1 MAHYTAEISKSL
13 SLSARG
19 GSADS
24 ATLTTAPQCCKI
36 QARTPNIKRAPMS
49 SKLISDYLRKVAE
62 IYSKGNA
69 TEHSYRGA
77 LQTLLEELLPGVAA
91 THEPKRVACGA
102 PDYVLTRRSGLPL
115 GYVEAKDLGAGLDDD
130 RHKEQFERYRR
141 ALGNIIFTNYLE
153 FQLWRGDKELMRVE
167 LAALQGNKIRRL
179 PNNFDQ
185 FDELIKL
192 FESHDAQPISSSQ
205 ELARRMADK
214 ARLLAYAVERALT
227 GATPHRASTQDLG
240 GQLAVFREYLISD
253 LSPREFADV
262 YAQTIAYGMFAARLH
277 DQTTGGGGDFSRRK
291 AAELI
296 PESNPLLRMFFQHI
310 AGYNL
315 DNRIQWIVDDLAA
328 IFRAVDV
335 AELMKDFVKTNGR
348 ADPFIHFYETFLGEY
363 DPRLRKGRG
372 VYYTPEPVVHFIVRA
387 VDDILK
393 AEFRLAQGLADTA
406 KTTVKVNTEEVDKRS
421 KTGFKQISKK
431 APKVQI
437 LDPAAGTGTFLAQV
451 VARIYERFA
460 RQEGVWPSYVKQE
473 LLPRLNGFEVLMAP
487 YAMAHLK
494 LEMILERTGCKL
506 NGERLRIFLTNSLE
520 EYHID
525 NGVLLASWLSA
536 ESTEAN
542 LIKRD
547 APVMVVLGNPP
558 YSGISSNKGDWITS
572 LIDEYKYID
581 DKHFGEKK
589 HWLNDDYVKFIR
601 YGEYL
606 IDRNG
611 EGILA
616 YINNHSFL
624 DNPTFRGMRWHLL
637 RSFDKIY
644 ILDLHGNSKRKER
657 SPDGSPDKNVFDI
670 QPGVSINLFVKTGQK
685 KPDALGKVFHCDL
698 FGARESKY
706 EFLWRHSL
714 DKVKFKGLKP
724 AAPHYFFTPRDY
736 ALESEYQKGFSVADL
751 MPVATSGVTTA
762 RDRFTIHYSAAE
774 VRETIETFLGLSD
787 QDARERFNLGADALD
802 WKVSLARKDLEDD
815 GPDYQRIVP
824 IMYRPFDCRHTYYT
838 GRDKG
843 FHCRPREKVMR
854 HFLVG
859 ENVGLIVM
867 RHAITDNWSH
877 VQVANTLI
885 EARIH
890 YSNKGV
896 SYLFPLY
903 LYPGS
908 KPRSKEQGIG
918 EPPVRKPNLNMDL
931 VKEIAA
937 NLKMEF
943 AYEDEQ
949 RRNAFSPEDLL
960 DYIYAVLHSPGYRKT
975 YRELLKTDFPRAPF
989 PADKKRFR
997 ALVKLGAELRA
1008 LHLMESEKLNKLTTA
1023 YPQTGDNIVR
1033 QVKREKD
1040 KVRINKT
1047 QYFAKIPEVAWRF
1060 HIGGFQP
1067 AQKYLKDRKNRE
1079 LTFDEI
1085 SHYQK
1090 IIIALVETAK
1100 IMQKIDAHLPLKAS

>member
-1 MAHYTAEISKSL
+1 
-13 SLSARG
+13 
-19 GSADS
+19 
-24 ATLTTAPQCCKI
+24 
-36 QARTPNIKRAPMS
+36 MS
-49 SKLISDYLRKVAE
+49 SKLIAAYLSKVAE
-62 IYSKGNA
+62 THSTSRA
-69 TEHSYRGA
+69 TEHSYRGH

-91 THEPKRVACGA
+91 TNEPKQVVDCGA

-115 GYVEAKDLGAGLDDD
+115 GYVEAKDLSARLDDD
-130 RHKEQFERYRR
+130 RHKEQFDRYRK

-185 FDELIKL
+185 FVELIKS
-192 FESHDAQPISSSQ
+192 FGSHDAQTISSSH
-205 ELARRMADK
+205 ELAQRMADK
-214 ARLLAYAVERALT
+214 ARLLAHVVERALA
-227 GATPHRASTQDLG
+227 GAGPQRASTQDLG

-277 DQTTGGGGDFSRRK
+277 DQTAGSGGDFSRHR
-291 AAELI
+291 AAALI
-296 PESNPLLRMFFQHI
+296 PKSNPLLGNFFEHVT
-310 AGYNL
+310 GYNL
-315 DNRIQWIVDDLAA
+315 DSRVQWIVDDLAN

-335 AELMKDFVKTNGR
+335 AELMTDFVKTNGR

-363 DPRLRKGRG
+363 DPRLRKSRG

-393 AEFRLAQGLADTA
+393 AEFRLAEGLADAA
-406 KTTVKVNTEEVDKRS
+406 KTTVEVNTEEVDKHS
-421 KTGFKQISKK
+421 ETGFKQISKE
-431 APKVQI
+431 AHKVQI
-437 LDPAAGTGTFLAQV
+437 LDPAAGTGTFLASV
-451 VARIYERFA
+451 VARIYEKFA
-460 RQEGVWPSYVKQE
+460 GQKGMWPGYVKQD

-494 LEMILERTGCKL
+494 LEMILQQTGCEL
-506 NGERLRIFLTNSLE
+506 NSERLRIFLTNSLE

-525 NGVLLASWLSA
+525 NGALLASWLST

-558 YSGISSNKGDWITS
+558 YKGESKNKGAWMANLMGD
-572 LIDEYKYID
+572 YKEEPGGG
-581 DKHFGEKK
+581 KLRERNPK
-589 HWLNDDYVKFIR
+589 WLNDDYVKFIR
-601 YGEYL
+601 YGQYF

-611 EGILA
+611 EGALA
-616 YINNHSFL
+616 YINNNSFL
-624 DNPTFRGMRWHLL
+624 DNLTFRGMRWRLL

-670 QPGVSINLFVKTGQK
+670 QLGVSINLFVKTGK
-685 KPDALGKVFHCDL
+685 KPPDALGEVFHCDL

-706 EFLWRHSL
+706 EFLWNHSL
-714 DKVKFKGLKP
+714 NEVKFKRLKP

-736 ALESEYQKGFSVADL
+736 TLESEYQKGFSVADL
-751 MPVATSGVTTA
+751 MPVATSCVATA
-762 RDRFTIHYSAAE
+762 RDRFTIHHSAAE
-774 VRETIETFLGLSD
+774 VRETIETFLRLSD
-787 QDARERFNLGADALD
+787 QDARERFDLGADVRD

-824 IMYRPFDCRHTYYT
+824 IMYRPFDRRYTYYT
-838 GRDKG
+838 GRSKG
-843 FHCRPREKVMR
+843 FHCNPRGKVMQ
-854 HFLVG
+854 HFLAG
-859 ENVGLIVM
+859 ENVGLIVQ
-867 RHAITDNWSH
+867 RQAITDNWSH
-877 VQVANTLI
+877 VQVVNTL
-885 EARIH
+885 ADTHIH
-890 YSNKGV
+890 YSSKGGA
-896 SYLFPLY
+896 SLFPLY

-937 NLKMEF
+937 NLKMQF

-949 RRNAFSPEDLL
+949 RRNAFVPEDLL
-960 DYIYAVLHSPGYRKT
+960 DYIYAVLHSPGYRET
-975 YRELLKTDFPRAPF
+975 YRELLKIDFPRAPF
-989 PADKKRFR
+989 PQDKKQFR
-997 ALVKLGAELRA
+997 ALVKLGAELRS
-1008 LHLMESEKLNKLTTA
+1008 LHLMESEKLNRLITK
-1023 YPQTGDNIVR
+1023 YPKSGDNIVR
-1033 QVKREKD
+1033 QIKREKD
-1040 KVRINKT
+1040 KVHINDT
-1047 QYFAKIPEVAWRF
+1047 QHFARVPEVAWRF
-1060 HIGGFQP
+1060 HIGGYQP
-1067 AQKYLKDRKNRE
+1067 AQKHLKDRKDRK
-1079 LTFDEI
+1079 LTTDEI
-1085 SHYQK
+1085 RHYQK

-1100 IMQKIDAHLPLKAS
+1100 IMQKIDACLPLKTS

>member
-1 MAHYTAEISKSL
+1 
-13 SLSARG
+13 
-19 GSADS
+19 
-24 ATLTTAPQCCKI
+24 
-36 QARTPNIKRAPMS
+36 MS
-49 SKLISDYLRKVAE
+49 SEPIAVYLRKVAE
-62 IYSKGNA
+62 THSTGGA
-69 TEHSYRGA
+69 TERSYRGRV
-77 LQTLLEELLPGVAA
+77 QTF
-91 THEPKRVACGA
+91 H
-102 PDYVLTRRSGLPL
+102 
-115 GYVEAKDLGAGLDDD
+115 
-130 RHKEQFERYRR
+130 
-141 ALGNIIFTNYLE
+141 
-153 FQLWRGDKELMRVE
+153 
-167 LAALQGNKIRRL
+167 
-179 PNNFDQ
+179 
-185 FDELIKL
+185 
-192 FESHDAQPISSSQ
+192 

-214 ARLLAYAVERALT
+214 ARLLALVVERALA
-227 GATPHRASTQDLG
+227 GAGPQRASTQDLG

-253 LSPREFADV
+253 LSPKEFADV

-277 DQTTGGGGDFSRRK
+277 DQTAGDGGDFSRRK
-291 AAELI
+291 AAELV
-296 PESNPLLRMFFQHI
+296 PQSNPLLRKFFHHI
-310 AGYNL
+310 AGYDL
-315 DNRIQWIVDDLAA
+315 DSRIQWIVDDLAD
-328 IFRAVDV
+328 IFRATNV
-335 AELMKDFVKTNGR
+335 AELMTDFVKTNGR

-393 AEFRLAQGLADTA
+393 AEFRLAEGLADAA
-406 KTTVKVNTEEVDKRS
+406 KTTVEVNTEEPDKHS

-431 APKVQI
+431 AHKVQV
-437 LDPAAGTGTFLAQV
+437 LDPATGTGTFLASV
-451 VARIYERFA
+451 VARIYEKFA
-460 RQEGVWPSYVKQE
+460 RQKGMWRDYVKQD
-473 LLPRLNGFEVLMAP
+473 LLPRLNGFEMLMAP

-494 LEMILERTGCKL
+494 LEMILQQTGCQL
-506 NGERLRIFLTNSLE
+506 NGECLRIFLTNSLE
-520 EYHID
+520 ECHID
-525 NGVLLASWLSA
+525 NGALLASWLST
-536 ESTEAN
+536 ESMEAN

-558 YSGISSNKGDWITS
+558 YKGESKNKGTWMTS
-572 LIDEYKYID
+572 LMEDYKQEPGGG
-581 DKHFGEKK
+581 KLREKNPK
-589 HWLNDDYVKFIR
+589 WLNDDYVKFIR
-601 YGEYL
+601 YGQYF

-616 YINNHSFL
+616 YINNNGFL
-624 DNPTFRGMRWHLL
+624 DNLTFRGMRWRLM

-644 ILDLHGNSKRKER
+644 ILDLHGNSQRKER
-657 SPDGSPDKNVFDI
+657 APDGSPDKNVFDI
-670 QPGVSINLFVKTGQK
+670 RQGVSINLFVKTGQK
-685 KPDALGKVFHCDL
+685 KPDALGEVFHCDL

-706 EFLWRHSL
+706 EFLWNHSL
-714 DKVKFKGLKP
+714 DKVKFNSLKP

-762 RDRFTIHYSAAE
+762 RDRFTIHHSAAE
-774 VRETIETFLGLSD
+774 VRETIETFLRLSD

-802 WKVSLARKDLEDD
+802 WKVSLARKDLEAD

-824 IMYRPFDCRHTYYT
+824 IMYRPFDRRHTYYT
-838 GRDKG
+838 GRSKG

-854 HFLVG
+854 HFLAG
-859 ENVGLIVM
+859 ENVGLIVT

-896 SYLFPLY
+896 ANLFPLY

-918 EPPVRKPNLNMDL
+918 EPPSRKPNLNPDL

-949 RRNAFSPEDLL
+949 RRNAFFPEDLL
-960 DYIYAVLHSPGYRKT
+960 DYIYAVLHSPGYRET

-989 PADKKRFR
+989 PADKKQFR
-997 ALVKLGAELRA
+997 ALAKLGAELRA
-1008 LHLMESEKLNKLTTA
+1008 LHLMESEKLNRLITKC
-1023 YPQTGDNIVR
+1023 PKSGDNIVR

-1040 KVRINKT
+1040 KVRINNT

-1060 HIGGFQP
+1060 HIGGYQP
-1067 AQKYLKDRKNRE
+1067 AQKYLKERKDRK
-1079 LTFDEI
+1079 LTLDEI

-1090 IIIALVETAK
+1090 IIVALVETAK
-1100 IMQKIDAHLPLKAS
+1100 IMQKIDARLPLKAS

>member
-1 MAHYTAEISKSL
+1 
-13 SLSARG
+13 
-19 GSADS
+19 
-24 ATLTTAPQCCKI
+24 
-36 QARTPNIKRAPMS
+36 MS
-49 SKLISDYLRKVAE
+49 SKLIAVYLREVKTE
-62 IYSKGNA
+62 LHSTRGA
-69 TEHSYRGA
+69 TELSYRGA
-77 LQTLLEELLPGVAA
+77 LQTLLKSLLPDVTV

-102 PDYVLTRRSGLPL
+102 PDYVLTRRNGLPL
-115 GYVEAKDLGAGLDDD
+115 GYVEAKDLSARLDDD
-130 RHKEQFERYRR
+130 KHKEQFDRYRK
-141 ALGNIIFTNYLE
+141 ALENIIFTNYLE
-153 FQLWRGDKELMRVE
+153 FQLWRGDKELIRVE
-167 LAALQGNKIRRL
+167 LAALRGGKIRDLRD
-179 PNNFDQ
+179 NFEH
-185 FDELIKL
+185 FARLIKE
-192 FESHDAQPISSSQ
+192 FGSHDAQTISSSH
-205 ELARRMADK
+205 ELAQRMADK
-214 ARLLAYAVERALT
+214 ARLLAHVAERALT
-227 GATPHRASTQDLG
+227 DKDNQIAENQILEGLMAAVKKILLRDITPKA
-240 GQLAVFREYLISD
+240 
-253 LSPREFADV
+253 FADV

-277 DQTTGGGGDFSRRK
+277 DQTEGAGGDFSRHK
-291 AAELI
+291 AAALI
-296 PESNPLLRMFFQHI
+296 PKSNPLLGNFFGHI
-310 AGYNL
+310 TGYNL
-315 DNRIQWIVDDLAA
+315 DNRVQWIVDDLAD

-335 AELMKDFVKTNGR
+335 AELMKDFVNTNGR
-348 ADPFIHFYETFLGEY
+348 ADPFIHFYETFLSEY
-363 DPRLRKGRG
+363 DPRLRRSRG
-372 VYYTPEPVVHFIVRA
+372 VYYTPKPVVDFIVRA

-393 AEFRLAQGLADTA
+393 AEFQLAGGLADTT

-421 KTGFKQISKK
+421 ETGFKRVSKK
-431 APKVQI
+431 VPKVQI

-451 VARIYERFA
+451 VTRIHEERSS
-460 RQEGVWPSYVKQE
+460 QTGVWSSYVKQE

-494 LEMILERTGCKL
+494 LEMILQQTGCNL
-506 NGERLRIFLTNSLE
+506 NSERLRIFLTNSLE
-520 EYHID
+520 EHTD
-525 NGVLLASWLSA
+525 HGALSMDLLGLAT
-536 ESTEAN
+536 ESEEAN
-542 LIKRD
+542 RIKED

-572 LIDEYKYID
+572 LINEYKYID
-581 DKHFGEKK
+581 GEHFGERK

-601 YGEYL
+601 YGQYF

-611 EGILA
+611 EGLLA
-616 YINNHSFL
+616 YINNHGFL

-960 DYIYAVLHSPGYRKT
+960 DYIYAVLHSPGYRET
-975 YRELLKTDFPRAPF
+975 YQELLKTDFPRAPF
-989 PADKKRFR
+989 PADKEQFR
-997 ALVKLGAELRA
+997 TLAELGAELRA
-1008 LHLMESEKLNKLTTA
+1008 LHLMESEKLSMNKPITEYTES
-1023 YPQTGDNIVR
+1023 GDDIVR
-1033 QVKREKD
+1033 QIKREKD

-1047 QYFAKIPEVAWRF
+1047 QYFAKIPEVAWNF

-1067 AQKYLKDRKNRE
+1067 AQKYLKDRKNRR
-1079 LTFDEI
+1079 LTLDEI
-1085 SHYQK
+1085 DHYQK
-1090 IIIALVETAK
+1090 IIVALVETAK
-1100 IMQKIDAHLPLKAS
+1100 IMQKIDTHLPLRTS

>member
-1 MAHYTAEISKSL
+1 
-13 SLSARG
+13 
-19 GSADS
+19 
-24 ATLTTAPQCCKI
+24 
-36 QARTPNIKRAPMS
+36 MS
-49 SKLISDYLRKVAE
+49 SEHIAVYLREVAE

-77 LQTLLEELLPGVAA
+77 LQTLLKALLPQVTV
-91 THEPKRVACGA
+91 THEPKRVACGG
-102 PDYVLTRRSGLPL
+102 PDYVLTRRNGLPL
-115 GYVEAKDLGAGLDDD
+115 GYVEAKDLGARLDDD
-130 RHKEQFERYRR
+130 RHKEQFDRYRK
-141 ALGNIIFTNYLE
+141 ALENMIFTNYLE
-153 FQLWRGDKELMRVE
+153 FQRWRGDKELMRVE
-167 LAALQGNKIRRL
+167 IAALQGNKIRRL

-363 DPRLRKGRG
+363 DPRLRKSRG

-393 AEFRLAQGLADTA
+393 AEFRLAEGLADAA
-406 KTTVKVNTEEVDKRS
+406 KTTVKVNTEEVDKHS
-421 KTGFKQISKK
+421 ETGFKQISKEVH
-431 APKVQI
+431 KVQI

-451 VARIYERFA
+451 VARIYEKFA
-460 RQEGVWPSYVKQE
+460 GQKGMWPGYVKQD
-473 LLPRLNGFEVLMAP
+473 LIPRLNGFEVLMAP

-494 LEMILERTGCKL
+494 LEMILQQTGCKL

-542 LIKRD
+542 LIKKD

-558 YSGISSNKGDWITS
+558 YKGESKNKGAWMANLMGD
-572 LIDEYKYID
+572 YKEEPGGG
-581 DKHFGEKK
+581 KLQERNPK
-589 HWLNDDYVKFIR
+589 WLNDDYVKFIR
-601 YGEYL
+601 YGQYF

-611 EGILA
+611 EGALA
-616 YINNHSFL
+616 YINNNSFL
-624 DNPTFRGMRWHLL
+624 DNLTFRGMRWRLM

-824 IMYRPFDCRHTYYT
+824 IMYRPFDRRHTYYT
-838 GRDKG
+838 GRSKG
-843 FHCRPREKVMR
+843 FHCRPRETVMR
-854 HFLVG
+854 HFLAG
-859 ENVGLIVM
+859 ENIGLVAAK
-867 RHAITDNWSH
+867 RQSSPGSYNNVFIT
-877 VQVANTLI
+877 
-885 EARIH
+885 
-890 YSNKGV
+890 NKVNEGHFRV
-896 SYLFPLY
+896 DINYVFPLY
-903 LYPGS
+903 LYPDADSGQQNLGD
-908 KPRSKEQGIG
+908 RSS
-918 EPPVRKPNLNMDL
+918 RKPNLNLDL
-931 VKEIAA
+931 VKEIAT

-943 AYEDEQ
+943 AHGEEQ
-949 RRNAFSPEDLL
+949 RRNDAFRPEDLL
-960 DYIYAVLHSPGYRKT
+960 DYIYAVLHSPSYRET
-975 YRELLKTDFPRAPF
+975 YRDFLKTDFPRTSF
-989 PADKKRFR
+989 PADKEQFL

-1008 LHLMESEKLNKLTTA
+1008 LHLIESEKLNERLP
-1023 YPQTGDNIVR
+1023 YPEVGDHIVR

-1047 QYFAKIPEVAWRF
+1047 QYFAEIPDVAWDF

-1067 AQKYLKDRKNRE
+1067 AQKYLKDRKGRE
-1079 LTFDEI
+1079 LTFDERR
-1085 SHYQK
+1085 HYQK
-1090 IIIALVETAK
+1090 IIVALVETAK
-1100 IMQKIDAHLPLKAS
+1100 IMQEIDAHLPLKTS

>member
-1 MAHYTAEISKSL
+1 
-13 SLSARG
+13 
-19 GSADS
+19 
-24 ATLTTAPQCCKI
+24 
-36 QARTPNIKRAPMS
+36 MS
-49 SKLISDYLRKVAE
+49 SKLIAVYLREVAE

-69 TEHSYRGA
+69 TEHSYRGD
-77 LQTLLEELLPGVAA
+77 LQTLLKALLPGVTV
-91 THEPKRVACGA
+91 THEPKRVACGG
-102 PDYVLTRRSGLPL
+102 PDYVLTRRNGLPL
-115 GYVEAKDLGAGLDDD
+115 GYVEAKDLGARLDDD
-130 RHKEQFERYRR
+130 RHKEQFDRYRK
-141 ALGNIIFTNYLE
+141 ALENIMFTNYLE

-179 PNNFDQ
+179 PNNFAQ
-185 FDELIKL
+185 FVELIKSC
-192 FESHDAQPISSSQ
+192 ESHDAQTISSSHD
-205 ELARRMADK
+205 LARRMADK

-227 GATPHRASTQDLG
+227 GAGPQRASTQDLG

-277 DQTTGGGGDFSRRK
+277 DQTTGSGNDFSRRK

-310 AGYNL
+310 AGFNL

-335 AELMKDFVKTNGR
+335 AELMTDFVKTNGR

-363 DPRLRKGRG
+363 DPRLRKSRG

-406 KTTVKVNTEEVDKRS
+406 KTTIKVDTEEVDKHS

-451 VARIYERFA
+451 VARIYEKFA
-460 RQEGVWPSYVKQE
+460 RQKGVWPSYVKQE

-494 LEMILERTGCKL
+494 LEMILQQTGCEL
-506 NGERLRIFLTNSLE
+506 NGERLRIFLSNSLE

-558 YSGISSNKGDWITS
+558 YSGVSSNKGDWITS

-581 DKHFGEKK
+581 GKHFGEKK

-601 YGEYL
+601 YGQYF

-670 QPGVSINLFVKTGQK
+670 QVGVSINLFVKTGHK
-685 KPDALGKVFHCDL
+685 KPETLGKVFHFDL
-698 FGARESKY
+698 FGERESKY
-706 EFLWRHSL
+706 EFLWNHSL
-714 DKVKFKGLKP
+714 NKVKFKRLKP

-736 ALESEYQKGFSVADL
+736 SLESEYQKGFSVADL
-751 MPVATSGVTTA
+751 MPVNTSGIITS
-762 RDRFTIHYSAAE
+762 RDSLVIDSDENALLSRIKDFTDASQ
-774 VRETIETFLGLSD
+774 SD
-787 QDARERFNLGADALD
+787 EDIRRRYFGAPKASRKYPAGDTRG
-802 WKVSLARKDLEDD
+802 WKLVEARKKIANYPHRD
-815 GPDYQRIVP
+815 I
-824 IMYRPFDCRHTYYT
+824 IKTIAYRPFDHRHIYYHSDMVDW
-838 GRDKG
+838 G
-843 FHCRPREKVMR
+843 REKVME
-854 HFLVG
+854 HFLAG
-859 ENVGLIVM
+859 ENIGLALSKQFKASPGY
-867 RHAITDNWSH
+867 HH
-877 VQVANTLI
+877 VFVTKEIFESSLV
-885 EARIH
+885 
-890 YSNKGV
+890 SNKTGEIG
-896 SYLFPLY
+896 YGFPLY
-903 LYPGS
+903 LYPGR

-918 EPPVRKPNLNMDL
+918 EPPMRKPNLNMDL
-931 VKEIAA
+931 VREIAA

-949 RRNAFSPEDLL
+949 KRNAFFPEDLL
-960 DYIYAVLHSPGYRKT
+960 DYIYAVLHSPSYRET

-989 PADKKRFR
+989 PADKKQFR

-1008 LHLMESEKLNKLTTA
+1008 LHVMESEKLDRLTTD
-1023 YPQTGDNIVR
+1023 YPNKGDNIVR
-1033 QVKREKD
+1033 QVKREKN
-1040 KVRINKT
+1040 KVHINNT
-1047 QYFAKIPEVAWRF
+1047 QHFARVPEVAWDF

-1090 IIIALVETAK
+1090 IIVALVETAK
-1100 IMQKIDAHLPLKAS
+1100 IMQKIDACLPLKTS

>member
-1 MAHYTAEISKSL
+1 
-13 SLSARG
+13 
-19 GSADS
+19 
-24 ATLTTAPQCCKI
+24 
-36 QARTPNIKRAPMS
+36 MS
-49 SKLISDYLRKVAE
+49 SEPIAAYLRKVAE
-62 IYSKGNA
+62 THSTGRA
-69 TEHSYRGA
+69 TERSYRGRV
-77 LQTLLEELLPGVAA
+77 QTF
-91 THEPKRVACGA
+91 H
-102 PDYVLTRRSGLPL
+102 
-115 GYVEAKDLGAGLDDD
+115 
-130 RHKEQFERYRR
+130 
-141 ALGNIIFTNYLE
+141 
-153 FQLWRGDKELMRVE
+153 
-167 LAALQGNKIRRL
+167 
-179 PNNFDQ
+179 
-185 FDELIKL
+185 
-192 FESHDAQPISSSQ
+192 

-214 ARLLAYAVERALT
+214 ARLLALVVERALA
-227 GATPHRASTQDLG
+227 GAGPQRASTQDLG

-277 DQTTGGGGDFSRRK
+277 DQTAGGGGDFSRHR
-291 AAELI
+291 AAELV
-296 PESNPLLRMFFQHI
+296 PQSNPLLRKFFHHI
-310 AGYNL
+310 AGYDL
-315 DNRIQWIVDDLAA
+315 DSRIQWIVDDLAD
-328 IFRAVDV
+328 IFRATNV
-335 AELMKDFVKTNGR
+335 AELMTDFVKTNGR

-393 AEFRLAQGLADTA
+393 AEFQLDKGLADAA
-406 KTTVKVNTEEVDKRS
+406 KTAVEVNTEEVDKRS
-421 KTGFKQISKK
+421 KTGFKQISKEVH
-431 APKVQI
+431 KVQV
-437 LDPAAGTGTFLAQV
+437 LDPATGTGTFLAQV
-451 VARIYERFA
+451 VARIYEKFA
-460 RQEGVWPSYVKQE
+460 RQKGVWRDYVKQD
-473 LLPRLNGFEVLMAP
+473 LLPRLNGFEMLMAP

-494 LEMILERTGCKL
+494 LEMILQQTGCEL

-525 NGVLLASWLSA
+525 NGALLASWLSA

-542 LIKRD
+542 LIKKD

-558 YSGISSNKGDWITS
+558 YKGESKNKGAWMANLMED
-572 LIDEYKYID
+572 YKQEPGGG
-581 DKHFGEKK
+581 KLQEKNPK
-589 HWLNDDYVKFIR
+589 WLNDDYVKFIR
-601 YGEYL
+601 YGQYF

-611 EGILA
+611 EGVLA
-616 YINNHSFL
+616 YINNNSFL
-624 DNPTFRGMRWHLL
+624 DNMTFRGMRWRLM

-644 ILDLHGNSKRKER
+644 ILDLHGNSKRKEK

-670 QPGVSINLFVKTGQK
+670 QVGVSINLFVKTGQK
-685 KPDALGKVFHCDL
+685 KPDALGKVFHFDL

-714 DKVKFKGLKP
+714 NKVKFNSLKP

-762 RDRFTIHYSAAE
+762 RDRFTIHHSAAE
-774 VRETIETFLGLSD
+774 VRDAIETFLRLSD
-787 QDARERFNLGADALD
+787 QDARERFNLGADARD
-802 WKVSLARKDLEDD
+802 WKVSLARKDLEAD

-960 DYIYAVLHSPGYRKT
+960 DYIYAVLHSPGYRET
-975 YRELLKTDFPRAPF
+975 YREFLNTDFPRAPF

-997 ALVKLGAELRA
+997 SLAKLGAELRS

-1033 QVKREKD
+1033 QVTREKD
-1040 KVRINKT
+1040 KVHINKT
-1047 QYFAKIPEVAWRF
+1047 QYFAEIPEVAWRF
-1060 HIGGFQP
+1060 HIGGYQP
-1067 AQKYLKDRKNRE
+1067 AQKYLKERKDRK
-1079 LTFDEI
+1079 LTLDEI

-1090 IIIALVETAK
+1090 IIVALVETAK
-1100 IMQKIDAHLPLKAS
+1100 IMQKIDSRLPLKAS